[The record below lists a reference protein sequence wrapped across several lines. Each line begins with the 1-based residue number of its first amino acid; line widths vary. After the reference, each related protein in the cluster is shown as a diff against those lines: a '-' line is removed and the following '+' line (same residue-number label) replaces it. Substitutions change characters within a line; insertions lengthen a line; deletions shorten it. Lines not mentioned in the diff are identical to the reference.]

1 MNPYALL
8 ALTIAFVA
16 SVSAAGWSGF
26 RLGED
31 HVRAERAADDLAN
44 ANEQAAKTK
53 EIEERYRAKEQASAE
68 ALAAIA
74 NDYEG
79 KLTDAQR
86 KTIMALDAIR
96 SGAVRLRDPYAKPEA
111 CGSSAAEAV
120 SSPGGRNGEKGG
132 ELSAE
137 LGAFLYS
144 EAARAD
150 AYTEQL
156 AACQKVI
163 EADRK

>member
-1 MNPYALL
+1 MYAYLIAAIIGL
-8 ALTIAFVA
+8 VALG
-16 SVSAAGWSGF
+16 AAGFQGY
-26 RLGED
+26 RLWAD

-53 EIEERYRAKEQASAE
+53 EIEERYRAKEQASAT

-86 KTIMALDAIR
+86 KTTMALDAIR
-96 SGAVRLRDPYAKPEA
+96 SGAVRLRDPYAKTEA

-120 SSPGGRNGEKGG
+120 SSPGGRNGEKGS

-137 LGAFLYS
+137 FGAFLYS

-156 AACQKVI
+156 AACQAVI
-163 EADRK
+163 AADRK

>member
-1 MNPYALL
+1 MNGYILAAIAGLVALG
-8 ALTIAFVA
+8 
-16 SVSAAGWSGF
+16 AAGYEGF
-26 RLGED
+26 RLGAD
-31 HVRAERAADDLAN
+31 HVRAERAATDLAN
-44 ANEQAAKTK
+44 ANEQAAKTR
-53 EIEERYRAKEQASAE
+53 EIEERYRAKEQASAQ
-68 ALAAIA
+68 ALQAVA

-86 KTIMALDAIR
+86 KTTIALDAIR
-96 SGAVRLRDPYAKPEA
+96 SGAIRLRDPYAKPEA
-111 CGSSAAEAV
+111 CGSVAAEAGP
-120 SSPGGRNGEKGG
+120 STSGRNGEKGG

-137 LGAFLYS
+137 FGAFLYS

-156 AACQKVI
+156 TACQKII

>member
-1 MNPYALL
+1 MGYGYFIAAIAGLVALG
-8 ALTIAFVA
+8 
-16 SVSAAGWSGF
+16 AAGFQGY
-26 RLGED
+26 RLGSD

-53 EIEERYRAKEQASAE
+53 EIEERYRAKEQASAQ

-86 KTIMALDAIR
+86 KTTMALDAIR
-96 SGAVRLRDPYAKPEA
+96 SGAVRLRDPYGKPEA

-120 SSPGGRNGEKGG
+120 SSPGGRNGDTAGQ
-132 ELSAE
+132 LSGATSEFLVSLAAE
-137 LGAFLYS
+137 
-144 EAARAD
+144 AD
-150 AYTEQL
+150 RNTVQL
-156 AACQKVI
+156 AACQAVI
-163 EADRK
+163 AADRR